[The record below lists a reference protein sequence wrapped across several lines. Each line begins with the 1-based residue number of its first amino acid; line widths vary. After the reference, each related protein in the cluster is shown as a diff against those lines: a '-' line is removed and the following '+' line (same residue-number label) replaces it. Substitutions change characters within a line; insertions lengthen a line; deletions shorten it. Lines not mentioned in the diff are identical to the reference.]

1 VAGRRFEV
9 HIEGWSYQP
18 GQGTQQFE
26 FEGDTCLVFEDDG
39 TFLDVSFP
47 PGQEPLPGTWS
58 QQSVGAATPVIAKVV
73 WDIGGGIVLT
83 AESVGGEVRPGR
95 GGVLLIETDVVH
107 TLTVGG
113 STLPDLDPWGEFEV
127 TGFENPDRSV

>member
-1 VAGRRFEV
+1 M
-9 HIEGWSYQP
+9 
-18 GQGTQQFE
+18 
-26 FEGDTCLVFEDDG
+26 FEDDG